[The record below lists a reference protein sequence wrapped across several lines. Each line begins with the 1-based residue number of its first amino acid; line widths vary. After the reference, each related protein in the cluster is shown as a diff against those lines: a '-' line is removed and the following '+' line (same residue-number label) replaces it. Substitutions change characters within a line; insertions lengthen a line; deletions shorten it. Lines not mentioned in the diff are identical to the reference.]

1 MMCFKL
7 SAMQGSLGLIL
18 QGTLK
23 CIQTGSKGVGL
34 HIHKHTVH
42 EIRSL
47 WLAWKTRFAS
57 AGHWNQNYAKA
68 AGGLNKWVK
77 GTRVEHQ

>member
-1 MMCFKL
+1 MCFRL

-34 HIHKHTVH
+34 YIHKHIVH

-47 WLAWKTRFAS
+47 RLAWETRFTS
-57 AGHWNQNYAKA
+57 AGNWNQNYAKA
-68 AGGLNKWVK
+68 AGGLNK
-77 GTRVEHQ
+77 